1 MYQEARQQGK
11 GHERETTELRCRS
24 GGGPALRFALAAV
37 FAGAL
42 AARPF
47 EAAALF
53 LTDPVFTRKPS
64 LSFFAAACWAY
75 AAAAAAVGC
84 TFTERIPDAPIS

>member
-11 GHERETTELRCRS
+11 GHVRETTELRC
-24 GGGPALRFALAAV
+24 RFALAAV

-47 EAAALF
+47 EAATLF

-84 TFTERIPDAPIS
+84 TFTERIPDAPMS